1 MNIEPPAP
9 TPPAA
14 EKVALRNVRVFDGT
28 RILDPG
34 TVVIDDGL
42 IDTDP
47 THARTID
54 CAGAILLPGFIDSH
68 VHLHSPDTLRRLAS
82 RGVTTAL
89 DMATWPPQLVQSL
102 RNVNGLTDIR
112 SAGTPAIGPDGTH
125 AHIPGIPADAIVR
138 EPAAAATFIAARV
151 AERADYIKIVIDD
164 HGPNQETVDALI
176 AAAHAHGLQVI
187 VHAAQP
193 GPFAAALRSGADV
206 ITHIPV
212 GKPLT
217 ADQVQAMAACGHI
230 SVPTL
235 TMMEG
240 TAAAFG
246 HPQAFGASL
255 ASVGALHRAG
265 VPILAGTDAN
275 TQPGVPFQVPH
286 GESLHHE
293 MELLVA
299 AGLSTL
305 DTLRAAISLPAQH
318 FGLNDRGAISPG
330 LRADLVLIDGDPL
343 ATISATQNIQRI
355 WCCGHEHTP
364 SH

>member
-1 MNIEPPAP
+1 MSIEIPAP

-14 EKVALRNVRVFDGT
+14 GKVALGNVRVFDGT
-28 RILDPG
+28 RILEPG

-42 IDTDP
+42 IATDP
-47 THARTID
+47 TGARTID
-54 CAGAILLPGFIDSH
+54 CAGAILLPGLIDSH
-68 VHLHSPDTLRRLAS
+68 VHLHGRDTLHKLAS
-82 RGVTTAL
+82 SGVTTAL

-102 RNVNGLTDIR
+102 RNIDGLTDIR
-112 SAGTPAIGPDGTH
+112 SAGTPAIGPHGTH

-138 EPAAAATFIAARV
+138 EPADAGAFIAARV
-151 AERADYIKIVIDD
+151 AERVDYIKIVVDD
-164 HGPNQETVDALI
+164 RGPDQETVDALI
-176 AAAHAHGLQVI
+176 AAAHAHRLQVI

-193 GPFAAALRSGADV
+193 GPFATALRSGADV
-206 ITHIPV
+206 ITHIPI
-212 GKPLT
+212 GKPLSG
-217 ADQVQAMAACGHI
+217 DDVRSMAAGGQI

-246 HPQAFGASL
+246 HPEAFGASL

-265 VPILAGTDAN
+265 VPVLAGTDAN

-293 MELLVA
+293 LELLVA

-305 DTLRAAISLPAQH
+305 DALRAATSSPAQH
-318 FGLNDRGAISPG
+318 FGLHDRGAITPG
-330 LRADLVLIDGDPL
+330 QRADLVLIDGDPL

-355 WCCGHEHTP
+355 WCGGQSTP